1 MCRRCGYGHG
11 QPVWPS
17 CTPAVNLHPAA
28 AQGRFS
34 NPALD
39 PKAAEALF
47 KEHVLELQKRAADA
61 YIELLDEVGPPSCC
75 VRRAPLVLALL

>member
-1 MCRRCGYGHG
+1 MGPGCAC
-11 QPVWPS
+11 
-17 CTPAVNLHPAA
+17 A
-28 AQGRFS
+28 AQGRAS

-61 YIELLDEVGPPSCC
+61 YIELLDEVGLQRSDC
-75 VRRAPLVLALL
+75 